1 MPSLSRYTFVWLP
14 QTMVWSSSG
23 IFACCYIG
31 DIIHL
36 HTFKNPQP
44 PSKSLHNSMG
54 TDNNAISLSVDQELS
69 PLCSGHISGHGHH
82 VCACRLALLVL
93 AGVCLL
99 GHIGLV
105 SGAECGKQE
114 CANPRTL
121 DPENKTE
128 SRQVP
133 VYLST
138 TARASIGSRR
148 FLRMAWSQ
156 QILSQGRCISWQAWS
171 FQDLLHKLIKTK
183 LDIGGGFSAC
193 LEKQTAMAP
202 GEIHTLLLCH
212 HTLRLQIQ
220 LVPYKHFNAILFGR
234 VSLDLLQPDIRQVGE
249 RLSPCNIIHQDYT
262 LCSSVVGACQRSE
275 AFLARR
281 VPQRQLHPLL
291 SLVHHL
297 QLEIHADRRRRH
309 VGKSVGRKPY
319 QQTALPY
326 PWISYHQDLHQV
338 IELHTSVKGSRL
350 RLRPPRL
357 QYTNKQ
363 KTNSSW
369 DRKLAVTKFLTNNL
383 STSARR
389 SRREWRLLMSS
400 PSRIRFR
407 HRRWC
412 RSRTW
417 SASPPLGLLLRL
429 SRISFTQCFPVVGVR
444 TSS

>member
-1 MPSLSRYTFVWLP
+1 MPSLNRYTFVWLP

-31 DIIHL
+31 DIIQL

-54 TDNNAISLSVDQELS
+54 TDSNAISLCIDQELS
-69 PLCSGHISGHGHH
+69 PLCSGHISGQGHH

-105 SGAECGKQE
+105 SGADCGKQE
-114 CANPRTL
+114 CANPRTV
-121 DPENKTE
+121 DSENKTE

-133 VYLST
+133 IYLST

-148 FLRMAWSQ
+148 VLRMAWSQ
-156 QILSQGRCISWQAWS
+156 QILPQGRCISWQAWS

-193 LEKQTAMAP
+193 LEKQTTVAP

-220 LVPYKHFNAILFGR
+220 LVPDKHFDAILFGR
-234 VSLDLLQPDIRQVGE
+234 VSLDLLQPDIRQAGE

-309 VGKSVGRKPY
+309 VSKSVGRKPY

-326 PWISYHQDLHQV
+326 SWISYHQDFHQV
-338 IELHTSVKGSRL
+338 IELHTSVTGSVSVSVRRVCNTPANKKPIL
-350 RLRPPRL
+350 LGIENSQLQNFWHTTCQLPHEEREGSDVCWCLLPWVFDSAIADDVARALDPRP
-357 QYTNKQ
+357 
-363 KTNSSW
+363 
-369 DRKLAVTKFLTNNL
+369 
-383 STSARR
+383 
-389 SRREWRLLMSS
+389 LL
-400 PSRIRFR
+400 
-407 HRRWC
+407 
-412 RSRTW
+412 
-417 SASPPLGLLLRL
+417 SASSSDCRASL
-429 SRISFTQCFPVVGVR
+429 SRSALLSLG
-444 TSS
+444 